1 MTTVAS
7 YPGSSQFFNDARR
20 KMREPGKIHHMRDI
34 MWKGLGA
41 AHAYISD
48 VCWEKRDR
56 KTVGLSKLDGKK
68 CKYTNNLLCARFVN
82 GVRTTPSPF
91 HLMSRMWWILPGSLI
106 FLCASLKNW
115 EEPGDEANKFL
126 PSEDVRKPSIYFMST
141 GASCR
146 ATEKSLPSHTM

>member
-56 KTVGLSKLDGKK
+56 KIAGLSNLNRHMLVQARMARNVSKLA
-68 CKYTNNLLCARFVN
+68 TF
-82 GVRTTPSPF
+82 
-91 HLMSRMWWILPGSLI
+91 RML
-106 FLCASLKNW
+106 
-115 EEPGDEANKFL
+115 
-126 PSEDVRKPSIYFMST
+126 YF
-141 GASCR
+141 
-146 ATEKSLPSHTM
+146 